1 MITFGMFFLEIY
13 FLFFSFSK
21 TKQIPSEIKKG
32 FFLSSEKRH
41 SQFKIPFAFQTIWW
55 NLYGVFIRTFLLNFV
70 NILTSN

>member
-41 SQFKIPFAFQTIWW
+41 SQFKIPFAFQTMEIIWR
-55 NLYGVFIRTFLLNFV
+55 IHQ
-70 NILTSN
+70 NIFTEFC